1 MESGVCLVWER
12 SKNCFMPP
20 CSIHPSKP
28 MLPSTL
34 VTMPCRTLAMMK
46 PMTRMMM
53 APMSAG
59 SAPRM
64 APSPS
69 DSDRVTACI
78 LAPCLYGLLAFLL
91 RSILAG
97 IGPLHAAQG
106 AAYERRQQHED
117 AAD

>member
-1 MESGVCLVWER
+1 MNWAKTSEIAEIPRVSTAIVMAMKKTSQKMSLPKIDRGVWLVWDL

-20 CSIHPSKP
+20 LSIQPSKP
-28 MLPSTL
+28 MLWRTL

-46 PMTRMMM
+46 PTTRMMM

-69 DSDRVTACI
+69 DSDCVIACI
-78 LAPCLYGLLAFLL
+78 SYSLSL
-91 RSILAG
+91 
-97 IGPLHAAQG
+97 
-106 AAYERRQQHED
+106 
-117 AAD
+117 